1 MRSDWMRGLLEAE
14 KCVRE
19 GSIIHA
25 EAKFIN
31 MRLDV
36 CTIDFWEGFR
46 DYLTNYE
53 LRNEEGEV

>member
-1 MRSDWMRGLLEAE
+1 MRSDWMRGLLGAE
-14 KCVRE
+14 ECVRDR
-19 GSIIHA
+19 GIIQA

-31 MRLDV
+31 MKLDV

-53 LRNEEGEV
+53 LRNGEGEV